1 MPVHKW
7 VIRYREKSETKHHC
21 IWRTEMEKPVRE
33 AGILSRRRKPG
44 VLGWPCY
51 IWDIYWTMKVRG
63 WGEYYLDSGF
73 IDFGVQENIWGW
85 TYRFG
90 NCRPTAGGKATRL
103 GWDRLMR
110 VWAEKRRAPRPEL
123 WSPMLRGWGDEKGQ
137 QRILRKSCQGSRG
150 RVRQVW
156 WPGHQAKKIFNG
168 KTLITLSNAIKLNRI
183 RTWRYEGH
191 CWWWQE
197 SLLWS
202 GS

>member
-63 WGEYYLDSGF
+63 WGEYYLDSGI

-90 NCRPTAGGKATRL
+90 NCRPTACGKATRL
-103 GWDRLMR
+103 GWDRLTN
-110 VWAEKRRAPRPEL
+110 ECGQRREGL
-123 WSPMLRGWGDEKGQ
+123 QGLSSGLQCWEVGEMKKDSKGYW
-137 QRILRKSCQGSRG
+137 G
-150 RVRQVW
+150 RVTREVEGESGRCGGLDTKQRRFLMV
-156 WPGHQAKKIFNG
+156 
-168 KTLITLSNAIKLNRI
+168 KL
-183 RTWRYEGH
+183 WLH
-191 CWWWQE
+191 CQM
-197 SLLWS
+197 LLN
-202 GS
+202 